1 MKTTEQITSD
11 ILSSL
16 GQTNNPV
23 GILLSGYLKNT
34 INEIVKEQL
43 IEFQQYLA
51 DDDMITS
58 HDWSFEDEANRFL
71 NR

>member
-1 MKTTEQITSD
+1 MKTTEQISQD
-11 ILSSL
+11 ILGSL
-16 GQTNNPV
+16 GQSANPV
-23 GILLSGYLKNT
+23 GVLLEGYLSSV
-34 INEIVKEQL
+34 IREIVKDQL

>member
-34 INEIVKEQL
+34 INEIIKDQL

-51 DDDMITS
+51 EDDLITT
-58 HDWSFEDEANRFL
+58 HDWSFNDEANKFL
-71 NR
+71 DR